1 MTAVT
6 SADTPM
12 PRRLTLQEWDV
23 EWAARDDA
31 YELVDGIPTVAP
43 AQTYGNREAAFL
55 LAKALWPPLHH
66 DYAVVT
72 DAGVHVGIRDG
83 QHTVR
88 QPDVVVRC
96 RSGGRTSHRAPAE
109 EIALVAEVVSPSS
122 IERDWIT
129 KRHEYATAGIPCY
142 VVVDL
147 ENERLSL
154 LTDPVDG
161 DYRQVSGGR
170 SVQVPVG
177 DHSIGIGIAVTDLV
191 AK

>member
-88 QPDVVVRC
+88 QP
-96 RSGGRTSHRAPAE
+96 
-109 EIALVAEVVSPSS
+109 
-122 IERDWIT
+122 
-129 KRHEYATAGIPCY
+129 
-142 VVVDL
+142 
-147 ENERLSL
+147 
-154 LTDPVDG
+154 G